1 MYKNKQSQLPILS
14 TLQDYLSKDPIR
26 MHVPFHSGVENNSI
40 FPKELYNLDISEVSG
55 YDVSGED
62 NPIYQSEKITA
73 SFFNVSHTF
82 YLTGGA
88 SSGLLAAMIAL
99 NKYGKKVLLARNVHK
114 SVINGVILSGLEPV
128 WIDVAFLEEW
138 NIFSRVDPNKVQ
150 EAIVKNP
157 DIAGCVI
164 VSPTYEGVLSDVKA
178 IAEICHRNNIPL
190 IVDEAHGAHLYFLNS
205 NHSLQSSLCYGADLV
220 IQSWHKSLGSLTQ
233 TGVLHLINNSFFTY
247 NDVKRSLDLV
257 SSTSPSFLLLLSL
270 ELTRNDLVE
279 TDGSQIKSLF
289 DQANFFRSE
298 LEKIEGVKLFNND
311 DSFKIYLKPSNQ
323 SGVDFAYNMYK
334 NYSIEVESA
343 NEIGFLMLVGKNFTD
358 KIQEKIKTAINK
370 ICCIEYKPFLL
381 QETMKPSLNEFE
393 VNPREA
399 FMSGFKN
406 KEKNKYECEIYAPC
420 PPGYVVSVPGT
431 VRTV

>member
-1 MYKNKQSQLPILS
+1 MDKNKQLQLPILS
-14 TLQDYLSKDPIR
+14 TLQDYLSKEPIR
-26 MHVPFHSGVENNSI
+26 MHVPFHSGVKNNSI
-40 FPKELYNLDISEVSG
+40 LPEGLYNLDISEVSG

-73 SFFNVSHTF
+73 SFFDVSHTF

-128 WIDVAFLEEW
+128 WIDVEFLEEW
-138 NIFSRVDPNKVQ
+138 NVFSRVDPNKVQ

-157 DIAGCVI
+157 DVVGCVI

-178 IAEICHRNNIPL
+178 IAEICHRKNIPL

-205 NHSLQSSLCYGADLV
+205 DHSLQSSLCCDADLA

-233 TGVLHLINNSFFTY
+233 TGVLHLINNHFFTY
-247 NDVKRSLDLV
+247 NDIQRSLDLV

-270 ELTRNDLVE
+270 ELTRNDFVE
-279 TDGSQIKSLF
+279 TNGSQIKNLF
-289 DQANFFRSE
+289 DQANLFRSE
-298 LEKIEGVKLFNND
+298 LEKIEGVKLFNSD
-311 DSFKIYLKPSNQ
+311 DSFKIYLKPYNQ

-343 NEIGFLMLVGKNFTD
+343 NEIGLLMLVGKNFTS
-358 KIQEKIKTAINK
+358 KIQEKIRTAIDK
-370 ICCIEYKPFLL
+370 ICCAEHEPLL
-381 QETMKPSLNEFE
+381 LREIMKPSLNEFE
-393 VNPREA
+393 ANPRES
-399 FMSGFKN
+399 FINGFKN
-406 KEKNKYECEIYAPC
+406 KEKGNYECDVYAPC
-420 PPGYVVSVPGT
+420 PPGYVVSAPGT
-431 VRTV
+431 ARTV